1 MDRRPQSPSLIEMV
15 LARMR
20 KQEKSPWGR
29 IQMLGH
35 KWLTRL
41 ERNPLIRSY
50 HTLLRRRPS
59 TIGLRSDPAI
69 DIDSSFFLSLL
80 FHLLLLILLSWMTL
94 SSRPQLKPG
103 PIRIRDLDVARQVQR
118 RPAKSLAKPSAKPS
132 PKPSKVPNKKPAVVV
147 PKPAPPL
154 PAPKVLAES
163 PKELTASQTAE
174 SVEALIRPPTRQSQ
188 LKVLP
193 ESAKEQLP
201 SPTAELV
208 EPVAQL
214 PTRQSSA
221 VQTAKI
227 EVEPAPAGAISE
239 DEISIPKELLRA
251 EALSP
256 LRAEVR
262 SPREG
267 RPSILSHPDFGLYL
281 DLIKKR
287 VHSAWRYPEGISG
300 VHKIDLVIVLD
311 RGGQLVQVRVVKS
324 GDSKIDNSAMQAMR
338 RASPF
343 PTIPESL
350 RDLAG
355 DEIRIKFTI
364 DFGVKAAR

>member
-1 MDRRPQSPSLIEMV
+1 
-15 LARMR
+15 
-20 KQEKSPWGR
+20 
-29 IQMLGH
+29 
-35 KWLTRL
+35 
-41 ERNPLIRSY
+41 
-50 HTLLRRRPS
+50 
-59 TIGLRSDPAI
+59 
-69 DIDSSFFLSLL
+69 
-80 FHLLLLILLSWMTL
+80 MTL
-94 SSRPQLKPG
+94 SSSPQLKPG
-103 PIRIRDLDVARQVQR
+103 PIRIRYLDVARQVQR
-118 RPAKSLAKPSAKPS
+118 RPAKSVAKPSAKPS
-132 PKPSKVPNKKPAVVV
+132 PKPSKVPKKKPAAVV
-147 PKPAPPL
+147 PKPAPSL

-174 SVEALIRPPTRQSQ
+174 SVEALIRLPTRQSQ
-188 LKVLP
+188 SKVLP
-193 ESAKEQLP
+193 ESSQEQLP

-208 EPVAQL
+208 GPVAQL
-214 PTRQSSA
+214 QTRQSSA

-227 EVEPAPAGAISE
+227 EVEPPPVDAISE
-239 DEISIPKELLRA
+239 DEISIPKELLKA
-251 EALSP
+251 ESLSS

-262 SPREG
+262 SPPEG

-281 DLIKKR
+281 DFIKKR

-311 RGGQLVQVRVVKS
+311 RGGQLVQVRIVKS

-343 PTIPESL
+343 PPIPESL